1 MNIMI
6 RDELLFKLKV
16 SFDLMV
22 SRKKVLY
29 ESSHQI
35 DTYIDVIVEVLEVYR
50 SVTFELCL
58 DEELIEFW

>member
-58 DEELIEFW
+58 DEELIEF